1 MQKTKCFTSFYYLIL
16 FFCSK
21 RCKIKLNTLLDYE
34 DHNGRELQNIARNHS
49 ADIYCKDFMKIY
61 REWTR
66 ESFDF
71 FTIDATLSAS
81 NPLR

>member
-1 MQKTKCFTSFYYLIL
+1 M
-16 FFCSK
+16 
-21 RCKIKLNTLLDYE
+21 NTLLDYE

-66 ESFDF
+66 EPFDF

-81 NPLR
+81 NPLRWENIYSNLYKKEINWWT